1 MIAATRRDA
10 AAAMIAA
17 FPRLGPREQAWIV
30 ATSPPGVTLPQYR
43 VLVEASDDSR
53 LKAAWMVNMVGQV
66 DDSVL
71 LASLASE
78 DPRLRRVAEA
88 VDERLRRLD
97 LDR

>member
-1 MIAATRRDA
+1 
-10 AAAMIAA
+10 
-17 FPRLGPREQAWIV
+17 
-30 ATSPPGVTLPQYR
+30 
-43 VLVEASDDSR
+43 
-53 LKAAWMVNMVGQV
+53 MVNMVGQV